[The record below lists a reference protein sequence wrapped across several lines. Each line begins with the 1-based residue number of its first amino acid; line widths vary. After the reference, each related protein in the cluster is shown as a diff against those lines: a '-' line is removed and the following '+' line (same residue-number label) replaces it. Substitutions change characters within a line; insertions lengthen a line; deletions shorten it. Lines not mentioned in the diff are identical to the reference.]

1 MYLKIV
7 QSVNTSYGSLKEG
20 RGVPQSYREIDDSI
34 NIEVNEEEK
43 SEQGVIV
50 DHDLEWV
57 KLTFPIRFQKLI

>member
-34 NIEVNEEEK
+34 NIEVNEED
-43 SEQGVIV
+43 SENEEITIQYTTTSKNSQN
-50 DHDLEWV
+50 D
-57 KLTFPIRFQKLI
+57 